1 MVVESACGSFT
12 STAPPACASWV
23 AVAEEAGVVPC
34 DSAWKLVESVIL
46 PSPIV
51 HPLLRGPLEAGHT
64 PVFLPADTQR
74 IWFLLLANL
83 VKMRPK
89 GNRFPSRRH
98 NSEIDNNN
106 INNPCRS

>member
-23 AVAEEAGVVPC
+23 AVAEEAGVAPC

-46 PSPIV
+46 PSSPA
-51 HPLLRGPLEAGHT
+51 AGAVGGRHA
-64 PVFLPADTQR
+64 PVSLPADTQR

-89 GNRFPSRRH
+89 GNRFPSRTH
-98 NSEIDNNN
+98 TSGCD
-106 INNPCRS
+106 